1 MSSRNKLLYPFI
13 YVQIPGAVQLFQRL
27 RDICLDIDCFILT
40 LKKQGTDFNHCP
52 VAVTGSENKSGEL
65 HEMSPER
72 PYSFFRSFF
81 RGREIVKMEPP
92 SGGQSTEISPL
103 CLLTMIS

>member
-1 MSSRNKLLYPFI
+1 MCRYPVPFSFFSGSGLYPDIF
-13 YVQIPGAVQLFQRL
+13 LK
-27 RDICLDIDCFILT
+27 RDVILDIDCFILT
-40 LKKQGTDFNHCP
+40 LKKQGADFNHCP
-52 VAVTGSENKSGEL
+52 VAVTGSEHNSGEL
-65 HEMSPER
+65 HEMPPER